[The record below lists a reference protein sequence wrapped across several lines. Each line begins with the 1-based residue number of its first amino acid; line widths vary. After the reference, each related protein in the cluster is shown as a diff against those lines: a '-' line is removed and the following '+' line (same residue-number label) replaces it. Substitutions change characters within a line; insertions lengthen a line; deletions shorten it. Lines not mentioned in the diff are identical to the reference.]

1 MLMCLIRALTSMTEP
16 NRSLR
21 LSIIEGSFA
30 AVHITVTGGALVTG
44 YALMLGASDFHLG
57 LLAALGALS
66 TVGSLAGAQLVGI
79 LGSRRRLVILAATAG
94 RALWALLCA
103 LPFAPLLPGSR
114 LWLFFLTVFLATSSV
129 NMANNAWTSWM
140 TDLVPLERRGSYFGL
155 RNTVLG
161 AVGMAANFG
170 AGKLFDWFK
179 ARGLQPQGFALVF
192 GAAALCAIVA
202 GILLSRQWEPPL
214 RGERPLSPRRL
225 VTVPFADRDFR
236 RLLWFFVLWSL
247 ATGIASPFFG
257 AHMIKNLRMPFS
269 VIAVYSIIA
278 GILSLSLQPLWG
290 KVIDRIGNR
299 PVLAFNIM
307 GIFLL
312 PLFWLFATPTF
323 YLPIW
328 VDAFLTGLFWP
339 GFGLAT
345 FNLLLATAPEQNRTA
360 YFAVQSVAA
369 GAAVFV
375 ASLLGG
381 WAATQLAGFRVV
393 VLGQTLINFHL
404 LFALSSLCRI
414 LLLPLAFRLREERAQ
429 PVAALLGLVGDKVF
443 QRFNSGLGAGIMTLG
458 KRTRRKD

>member
-1 MLMCLIRALTSMTEP
+1 MTEP
-16 NRSLR
+16 SRSLR

-30 AVHITVTGGALVTG
+30 AIHITITGGALVTG

-79 LGSRRRLVILAATAG
+79 LGSRKRLVILAATAG

-103 LPFAPLLPGSR
+103 LPFAPLLPGAR

-140 TDLVPLERRGSYFGL
+140 TDLVPQQRRGSYFGL

-179 ARGLQPQGFALVF
+179 AGGRQQQGFALVF
-192 GAAALCAIVA
+192 GAAALCAVVA

-236 RLLWFFVLWSL
+236 RLLTFFVLWSL

-269 VIAVYSIIA
+269 VIALYSIIA

-290 KVIDRIGNR
+290 RVIDRIGNR

-328 VDAFLTGLFWP
+328 IDAFLTGLFWP

-369 GAAVFV
+369 GAAVFA

-393 VLGQTLINFHL
+393 VLGQSLINFHL

-414 LLLPLAFRLREERAQ
+414 LLLPLAFRLKEERAQ

-443 QRFNSGLGAGIMTLG
+443 QRFNSGLGAGIMTIG
-458 KRTRRKD
+458 KRYRRKD

>member
-1 MLMCLIRALTSMTEP
+1 
-16 NRSLR
+16 
-21 LSIIEGSFA
+21 
-30 AVHITVTGGALVTG
+30 
-44 YALMLGASDFHLG
+44 
-57 LLAALGALS
+57 
-66 TVGSLAGAQLVGI
+66 
-79 LGSRRRLVILAATAG
+79 
-94 RALWALLCA
+94 
-103 LPFAPLLPGSR
+103 
-114 LWLFFLTVFLATSSV
+114 
-129 NMANNAWTSWM
+129 
-140 TDLVPLERRGSYFGL
+140 
-155 RNTVLG
+155 
-161 AVGMAANFG
+161 
-170 AGKLFDWFK
+170 
-179 ARGLQPQGFALVF
+179 
-192 GAAALCAIVA
+192 
-202 GILLSRQWEPPL
+202 
-214 RGERPLSPRRL
+214 
-225 VTVPFADRDFR
+225 
-236 RLLWFFVLWSL
+236 
-247 ATGIASPFFG
+247 
-257 AHMIKNLRMPFS
+257 
-269 VIAVYSIIA
+269 
-278 GILSLSLQPLWG
+278 G
-290 KVIDRIGNR
+290 KVIDRIGTR

-429 PVAALLGLVGDKVF
+429 PEAALLGLVGDKVF